1 METRKG
7 RTRAT
12 KLTAVLASDMTST
25 LAASQAMG
33 IPESTLRHWRDDPD
47 MARYR
52 VKAREDLLPDI
63 QVLAAVAMD
72 KLIEAVRAGK
82 VDPRDLITAM
92 GVALDKAQLLSGGAT
107 HRVESRDIT
116 DVFDDHETRRIV
128 AAAQEYVA
136 GDGPGEGQAL
146 VAEPA
151 VEGAGA

>member
-7 RTRAT
+7 RTRVT
-12 KLTAVLASDMTST
+12 KLTAVLASDM
-25 LAASQAMG
+25 
-33 IPESTLRHWRDDPD
+33 
-47 MARYR
+47 RYR
-52 VKAREDLLPDI
+52 IKAREDLLPDI

-116 DVFDDHETRRIV
+116 DVFNDHETRAIV
-128 AAAQEYVA
+128 EAAREYLEGA
-136 GDGPGEGQAL
+136 GPGEGTAL
-146 VAEPA
+146 AEAPA
-151 VEGAGA
+151 LEGPGA